1 MYILIVVQNV
11 HFCVTHM
18 TLRALFHMQKGVC
31 MREENAT
38 SIEYFKDPRRIVDLL
53 NGIVFQGR
61 QIITTDNL
69 VEKNP
74 VIHNVYKKNNKVVA
88 IENTPDLS
96 IMMAWK
102 NLKFLFMIQ
111 IQTLEHYAMPVRLL
125 HEKGTDY
132 YNQWKKLQKEHKN
145 CDDLKD
151 SPEWLSG
158 MKKTDHFYPVL
169 QIVVYLGKEHWQ
181 AAFQMDDLTRTRFF
195 PEELRK
201 LFAEKPMLLF
211 EVYHFKN
218 IEWFQTDL
226 RQVCGFLQRTNDK
239 TALQEYVKENEA
251 VFSRLEEDTFDLLT
265 VMSGIRA
272 MKLIKRDVESVGGG
286 FDMCKAFDDMMRD
299 SKREGKREGKRE
311 AEEQMSKLIQK
322 LISAG
327 RITDL
332 QQASSN
338 KKYRKKLMA
347 ELGIA

>member
-1 MYILIVVQNV
+1 
-11 HFCVTHM
+11 
-18 TLRALFHMQKGVC
+18 
-31 MREENAT
+31 
-38 SIEYFKDPRRIVDLL
+38 
-53 NGIVFQGR
+53 
-61 QIITTDNL
+61 
-69 VEKNP
+69 
-74 VIHNVYKKNNKVVA
+74 
-88 IENTPDLS
+88 
-96 IMMAWK
+96 MMAWK
-102 NLKFLFMIQ
+102 KLKFLFMIQ

-132 YNQWKKLQKEHKN
+132 YNQWKKLQKAHKN

-151 SPEWLSG
+151 SPERLSG
-158 MKKTDHFYPVL
+158 MKKTDRFYPVL
-169 QIVVYLGKEHWQ
+169 QIVIYFGKERWQ
-181 AAFQMDDLTRTRFF
+181 AAFQMDDLTRTRVFS
-195 PEELRK
+195 EELRK

-211 EVYHFKN
+211 EVYHFQN
-218 IEWFQTDL
+218 IEWFRTDL

-272 MKLIKRDVESVGGG
+272 MKLIKRDVENVGGG

-299 SKREGKREGKRE
+299 SKREGRREGKREGKRE

-338 KKYRKKLMA
+338 KKYRKKLMT

>member
-1 MYILIVVQNV
+1 
-11 HFCVTHM
+11 
-18 TLRALFHMQKGVC
+18 
-31 MREENAT
+31 
-38 SIEYFKDPRRIVDLL
+38 
-53 NGIVFQGR
+53 
-61 QIITTDNL
+61 
-69 VEKNP
+69 
-74 VIHNVYKKNNKVVA
+74 
-88 IENTPDLS
+88 
-96 IMMAWK
+96 MMAWK
-102 NLKFLFMIQ
+102 KLKFLFMIQ

-132 YNQWKKLQKEHKN
+132 YNQWKKLQKAHKN

-151 SPEWLSG
+151 SPERLSG
-158 MKKTDHFYPVL
+158 MKKTDRFYPVL
-169 QIVVYLGKEHWQ
+169 QIVIYFGKERWQ
-181 AAFQMDDLTRTRFF
+181 AAFQMDDLTRTSFF

-299 SKREGKREGKRE
+299 SKREGRREGKREGKRE

>member
-1 MYILIVVQNV
+1 
-11 HFCVTHM
+11 
-18 TLRALFHMQKGVC
+18 

-74 VIHNVYKKNNKVVA
+74 VIHNVYRKNKVVA

-132 YNQWKKLQKEHKN
+132 YNQWKKLQKAHKN

-151 SPEWLSG
+151 SPERLSG
-158 MKKTDHFYPVL
+158 MKKTDRFYPVL
-169 QIVVYLGKEHWQ
+169 QIVIYFGKERWQ
-181 AAFQMDDLTRTRFF
+181 VAFQMDDLTRTRFF

-299 SKREGKREGKRE
+299 SKREGRREGKREGKRE

>member
-1 MYILIVVQNV
+1 
-11 HFCVTHM
+11 
-18 TLRALFHMQKGVC
+18 

-53 NGIVFQGR
+53 NGIIFHGKQV
-61 QIITTDNL
+61 ITTDNL

-74 VIHNVYKKNNKVVA
+74 VIHNVYRKNNKVVA

-102 NLKFLFMIQ
+102 KLKFLFMIQ
-111 IQTLEHYAMPVRLL
+111 LQTLEHYAMPVRLL

-151 SPEWLSG
+151 GPERLSG
-158 MKKTDHFYPVL
+158 MKKTDCFYPVL
-169 QIVVYLGKEHWQ
+169 QIVIYFGKERWQ
-181 AAFQMDDLTRTRFF
+181 AASQMDDLTRTMIF

-211 EVYHFKN
+211 EVYHFQN

-239 TALQEYVKENEA
+239 MALQEYVKEMLKTWK
-251 VFSRLEEDTFDLLT
+251 VGLICVRRL
-265 VMSGIRA
+265 MI
-272 MKLIKRDVESVGGG
+272 
-286 FDMCKAFDDMMRD
+286 
-299 SKREGKREGKRE
+299 
-311 AEEQMSKLIQK
+311 
-322 LISAG
+322 
-327 RITDL
+327 
-332 QQASSN
+332 
-338 KKYRKKLMA
+338 
-347 ELGIA
+347 

>member
-1 MYILIVVQNV
+1 
-11 HFCVTHM
+11 
-18 TLRALFHMQKGVC
+18 

-74 VIHNVYKKNNKVVA
+74 VIHNVYRKNKVVA

-132 YNQWKKLQKEHKN
+132 YNQWKKLQKAHKN

-151 SPEWLSG
+151 SPERLSG
-158 MKKTDHFYPVL
+158 MKKTDRFYLVL
-169 QIVVYLGKEHWQ
+169 QIVIYFGKERWQ
-181 AAFQMDDLTRTRFF
+181 AAFQMDDLTRIRFF

-272 MKLIKRDVESVGGG
+272 MKLIKRDVENVGGG

-299 SKREGKREGKRE
+299 SKREGRREGKREGKRE

-338 KKYRKKLMA
+338 KKYRKKLMT

>member
-1 MYILIVVQNV
+1 
-11 HFCVTHM
+11 
-18 TLRALFHMQKGVC
+18 
-31 MREENAT
+31 
-38 SIEYFKDPRRIVDLL
+38 
-53 NGIVFQGR
+53 
-61 QIITTDNL
+61 
-69 VEKNP
+69 
-74 VIHNVYKKNNKVVA
+74 
-88 IENTPDLS
+88 
-96 IMMAWK
+96 MMAWK
-102 NLKFLFMIQ
+102 KLKFLFMIQ

-132 YNQWKKLQKEHKN
+132 YNQWKKLQKAHKN

-151 SPEWLSG
+151 SPERLSG
-158 MKKTDHFYPVL
+158 MKKTDRFYPVL
-169 QIVVYLGKEHWQ
+169 QIVIYFGKERWQ
-181 AAFQMDDLTRTRFF
+181 AAFQMDDLTRTRVF

-272 MKLIKRDVESVGGG
+272 MKLIKRDVENVGGG

-299 SKREGKREGKRE
+299 SKREGRREGKQEGKRE